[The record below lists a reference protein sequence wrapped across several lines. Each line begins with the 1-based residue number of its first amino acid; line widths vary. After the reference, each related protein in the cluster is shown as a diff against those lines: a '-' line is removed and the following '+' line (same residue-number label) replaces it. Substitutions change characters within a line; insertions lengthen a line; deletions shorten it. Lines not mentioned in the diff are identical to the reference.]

1 MKKTNDLFL
10 LELKE
15 TRSLFN
21 KELSTGSFSED
32 LYIKL
37 ENLEKEEKK
46 RLEEALPAFRKKRLN
61 SDSFKA
67 ALSLLVKEGNKI
79 SETDLEEE
87 AKQELEKLSLS
98 EEMPEP
104 EGSISDT
111 LSYSF
116 DENKLT
122 IQEKEK
128 KYEFTLED
136 SLYAFYLSSLCGY
149 AFSEDGKVF
158 YLENDGEWLL
168 KEKEILSDV
177 FLQKGSIGVDDTT
190 LLFLDGDNNYCSI
203 TTNRISTVDDLFKE
217 EM

>member
-10 LELKE
+10 LELEE
-15 TRSLFN
+15 TRSLFH

-61 SDSFKA
+61 SESFKA

-79 SETDLEEE
+79 SETDLEEKT
-87 AKQELEKLSLS
+87 KQELEKLSLF

-116 DENKLT
+116 NENKLT
-122 IQEKEK
+122 IQDKDTK
-128 KYEFTLED
+128 VEFSFED

-177 FLQKGSIGVDDTT
+177 FLQKGSIGADDTT

-203 TTNRISTVDDLFKE
+203 STNRISSVDDLFQE
-217 EM
+217 EG